1 MFYNIATR
9 VKKRKT
15 VMTRMEK
22 TTKSLMERM
31 VKTREIKMTM
41 TKETAKMIK
50 GLVERQQFGF
60 EQKR

>member
-15 VMTRMEK
+15 GMTRMEK

>member
-1 MFYNIATR
+1 
-9 VKKRKT
+9 
-15 VMTRMEK
+15 MTRMEK

-31 VKTREIKMTM
+31 VNTREIKMTM